1 MLICLSYSS
10 TSLRSSSQLSA
21 ISSQLGEVVAAVK
34 TMSEDNA
41 DLRRRFNKIEED
53 HNNIG
58 KCHICGRKG
67 HKKEECPDK
76 DKPKK

>member
-1 MLICLSYSS
+1 MGSS
-10 TSLRSSSQLSA
+10 PSQASATSSQLSA
-21 ISSQLGEVVAAVK
+21 ISSQLGEVAAAVK
-34 TMSEDNA
+34 ALSDDSM

-76 DKPKK
+76 DKSKK